1 MDDLPPHRPPRGEP
15 MRCPVDGTRL
25 VELDRNDVL
34 IDACPECRGV
44 WLDRGELDRILERD
58 RRASVA
64 DPEED
69 FYAEMGGGKKP
80 GGAVSAKGTEDLAK
94 LAKAGLEAY
103 AKAKGQGSHGSY
115 GHKKKKKSVLGELFD
130 F

>member
-1 MDDLPPHRPPRGEP
+1 

-69 FYAEMGGGKKP
+69 FYAEMGGAKERGK
-80 GGAVSAKGTEDLAK
+80 GGAVAAPRNADELAK

-103 AKAKGQGSHGSY
+103 AKAKGSGSHGSSY
-115 GHKKKKKSVLGELFD
+115 GKKRKKSVLGELFD